1 MTVDRRLIERTAE
14 LAEGFLESLG
24 ERPVGARAEVASLRE
39 AFGGRL
45 PDTGEDPVAVIERLA
60 TASEPGLV
68 ASAGPRYFGF
78 VIGGALPAAMAA
90 DWLAAAWDQDAAG
103 YVCSP
108 AAAVAEE
115 IAAEWLLDLLDL
127 PRESSVGFVTGGQGA
142 NTVGLA
148 AARHAVLERAGWDV
162 GERGLQGAPRV
173 RTVVGAEAHVTV
185 FGALR
190 LLGLGM
196 GAERIDADEQGR
208 MIPEALERALAA
220 HEGPLVVAAQAGN
233 VNSGAFDP
241 IQDIAVI
248 VDAHGGWLHVDGAFG
263 LWARTA
269 PSLQRLVEGL
279 ERADSWGT
287 DAHKWLNVPYDS
299 GIAIVRD
306 RAPHVAAMAREA
318 AYLQRATGGE
328 REPAR
333 YTPDASRRARGFAIW
348 AALRS
353 LGRSGVIELVER
365 CCSHARRFAD
375 VLGAEPGVDILNDVV
390 LNQVLVRFDCD
401 DERTRDVVQRVQDD
415 GTCWL
420 GGTIW
425 RGRGAMRI
433 SVSGWQTT
441 EADVDRSADAI
452 LSALRRAR

>member
-1 MTVDRRLIERTAE
+1 
-14 LAEGFLESLG
+14 
-24 ERPVGARAEVASLRE
+24 
-39 AFGGRL
+39 
-45 PDTGEDPVAVIERLA
+45 
-60 TASEPGLV
+60 
-68 ASAGPRYFGF
+68 
-78 VIGGALPAAMAA
+78 
-90 DWLAAAWDQDAAG
+90 
-103 YVCSP
+103 
-108 AAAVAEE
+108 
-115 IAAEWLLDLLDL
+115 
-127 PRESSVGFVTGGQGA
+127 
-142 NTVGLA
+142 
-148 AARHAVLERAGWDV
+148 
-162 GERGLQGAPRV
+162 
-173 RTVVGAEAHVTV
+173 VGAEAHVTV

-196 GAERIDADEQGR
+196 DAERIEADEQGR
-208 MIPEALERALAA
+208 MIPEALERALAF
-220 HEGPLVVAAQAGN
+220 HDGPLVVAAQAGN

-241 IQDIAVI
+241 IQDIAAI
-248 VDAHGGWLHVDGAFG
+248 VGAHGGWLHVDGAFG

-279 ERADSWGT
+279 ERANSWGT

-306 RAPHVAAMAREA
+306 REPHVAAMAREA

-333 YTPDASRRARGFAIW
+333 YTPDASRRARGFALW

-353 LGRSGVIELVER
+353 LGRSGVIDLVER
-365 CCSHARRFAD
+365 CCSHARRFAEI
-375 VLGAEPGVDILNDVV
+375 LGAEPGVDILNDVV
-390 LNQVLVRFDCD
+390 LNQVLVRFDGD
-401 DERTRDVVQRVQDD
+401 DERTRNVVQRVQDD

-452 LSALRRAR
+452 LSALRQAR

>member
-14 LAEGFLESLG
+14 LAGGFLESLG

-45 PDTGEDPVAVIERLA
+45 PDTGEDPLVVIERLA
-60 TASEPGLV
+60 AASESGLV

-90 DWLAAAWDQDAAG
+90 DWLAAAWDQNAAG

-148 AARHAVLERAGWDV
+148 AARQAVLARAGWDV

-196 GAERIDADEQGR
+196 DAERIEADEQGR
-208 MIPEALERALAA
+208 MIPEALDRALAA
-220 HEGPLVVAAQAGN
+220 HDGPLVVAAQAGN

-241 IQDIAVI
+241 IQDIAAI
-248 VDAHGGWLHVDGAFG
+248 VGAHGGWLHVDGAFG

-269 PSLQRLVEGL
+269 PSLQPLVEGL

-299 GIAIVRD
+299 GIAVVRD
-306 RAPHVAAMAREA
+306 REPHLAAMAREA
-318 AYLQRATGGE
+318 AYLQHATGGE

-353 LGRSGVIELVER
+353 LGRSGVTDLVER
-365 CCSHARRFAD
+365 CCSHARRFAEI
-375 VLGAEPGVDILNDVV
+375 LGTEPGVDILNDVV
-390 LNQVLVRFDCD
+390 LNQVLVRFDGD
-401 DERTRDVVQRVQDD
+401 DERTRNVVQRVQDD

-420 GGTIW
+420 GGTTW

-441 EADVDRSADAI
+441 EADVDHSADAI

>member
-14 LAEGFLESLG
+14 LAGGFLESLG

-90 DWLAAAWDQDAAG
+90 DWLAAAWDQNAAG
-103 YVCSP
+103 YVTSP

-148 AARHAVLERAGWDV
+148 AARQAVLERAGWDV
-162 GERGLQGAPRV
+162 GERGLQGAPRI

-196 GAERIDADEQGR
+196 DAERIEADEQGR
-208 MIPEALERALAA
+208 MIPEALERALAS
-220 HEGPLVVAAQAGN
+220 HDGPLVVAAQAGN

-241 IQDIAVI
+241 IQDIAAI
-248 VDAHGGWLHVDGAFG
+248 VGARGGWLHVDGAFG

-269 PSLQRLVEGL
+269 PSLQRLVDGL

-306 RAPHVAAMAREA
+306 REPHVAAMAREA

-328 REPAR
+328 REPAL
-333 YTPDASRRARGFAIW
+333 YTPDASRRARGFAMW

-353 LGRSGVIELVER
+353 LGRSGVIDLVER
-365 CCSHARRFAD
+365 CCSHARRFAEI
-375 VLGAEPGVDILNDVV
+375 LGGEPGVDILNDVV
-390 LNQVLVRFDCD
+390 LNQVLVRFDDD
-401 DERTRDVVQRVQDD
+401 DERTRNVVQRVQDD

-433 SVSGWQTT
+433 SVSGWRTT
-441 EADVDRSADAI
+441 EADVDRSSDAI
-452 LSALRRAR
+452 LSALGRAR